1 MKVKFLKSKGVNM
14 DLMTEQ
20 PISPGDGITDM
31 LKEQRENEE
40 EQTRLDAKFIENV
53 DDDFSL
59 FSWGWSQPL
68 KRTRSEMG
76 KKGQINTRVEYF
88 RLKIKSIGMSEVMEE
103 WQNKMPTP
111 PAMIKAYKKDSDVAR
126 QLGQKHEVV
135 VWEINEADPS
145 YQRERQRFNS
155 ELGKALLLHSLAYDI
170 KDRDGRLVLRGD
182 SINEPN
188 QVIDSVAALNIIFN
202 RWGLTSEHFAAITGD
217 VRKLTEAKEEQELGE

>member
-76 KKGQINTRVEYF
+76 KKGQINTKVEYF

-103 WQNKMPTP
+103 WQSKMPTP
-111 PAMIKAYKKDSDVAR
+111 PAMLKAYKKDSEVAR

-188 QVIDSVAALNIIFN
+188 QVIDSAAALNIIFN

>member
-1 MKVKFLKSKGVNM
+1 M
-14 DLMTEQ
+14 DLATEQ
-20 PISPGDGITDM
+20 SFVDGDGVTGIV
-31 LKEQRENEE
+31 KEQREADQ
-40 EQTRLDAKFIENV
+40 EQARLDAKFIESV

-76 KKGQINTRVEYF
+76 KNGQINTKVEYF

-103 WQNKMPTP
+103 WQSKMPTP
-111 PAMIKAYKKDSDVAR
+111 PATLKAYKKDSNVAR

-155 ELGKALLLHSLAYDI
+155 ELGKALLLHSLAYDLR
-170 KDRDGRLVLRGD
+170 DREGKLVLVGALL
-182 SINEPN
+182 NQPN
-188 QVIDSVAALNIIFN
+188 QVIEPEAALNIIFN
-202 RWGLTSEHFAAITGD
+202 KWGLTSEHFAAITND